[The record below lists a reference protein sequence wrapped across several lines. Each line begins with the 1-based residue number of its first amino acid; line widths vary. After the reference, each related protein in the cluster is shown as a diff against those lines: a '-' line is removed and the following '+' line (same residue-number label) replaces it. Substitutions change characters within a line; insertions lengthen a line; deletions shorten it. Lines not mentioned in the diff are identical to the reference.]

1 MLSRLEDTG
10 ASVLVTSKA
19 LLEAAT
25 AAAAA
30 LPQPP
35 TLVLAD
41 SQEIGSLAAG
51 CVAAGPLIQR
61 ARAVVFDGAE
71 PEGLSDMQLLAAA
84 RRHVPPK
91 PVESS
96 WP

>member
-1 MLSRLEDTG
+1 MLSRLADTG
-10 ASVLVTSKA
+10 ASVLVTSRA
-19 LLEAAT
+19 FLETAA

-41 SQEIGSLAAG
+41 SQEIGGLAVG
-51 CVAAGPLIQR
+51 CVAAGPLIQQ

-71 PEGLSDMQLLAAA
+71 AEGLSDMQLLAAA
-84 RRHVPPK
+84 WKH
-91 PVESS
+91 
-96 WP
+96 